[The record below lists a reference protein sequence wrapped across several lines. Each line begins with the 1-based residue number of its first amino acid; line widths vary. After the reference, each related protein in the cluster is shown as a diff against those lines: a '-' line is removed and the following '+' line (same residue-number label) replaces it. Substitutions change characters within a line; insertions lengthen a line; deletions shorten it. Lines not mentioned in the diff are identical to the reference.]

1 MLVPMKFVTSSCT
14 AVTHS
19 VFHNAAEWPLEEKT
33 SEYAL
38 SDFQTPRATQKVSG
52 GSG

>member
-1 MLVPMKFVTSSCT
+1 MKFVTSSCT

-19 VFHNAAEWPLEEKT
+19 VFHNAGERPLEEKP
-33 SEYAL
+33 SEQAV
-38 SDFQTPRATQKVSG
+38 SDFQTPRATQRASG